1 MLTFLLFGGCP
12 IIPLHFCNTY
22 ILTLLEPD
30 FTIYLYKVIPISFFV
45 LGVANLG
52 KLYIVPFPMYLK
64 LLLFLFYV
72 FSCLYFIIIFF
83 SDIFFLLK
91 LFAIENPILESIIY
105 KQTKKKKNYQPLYP
119 SLRLLKTN
127 LFCLLPRRNP
137 TPYLPLPSLSPYH
150 PYPPPPDSRLNQ
162 IKCQKVLVFKT
173 FSTCCHFL
181 LYIACFFSLFNEIF
195 SSMFLTFVISRIKDF
210 IFNDSDFLEL

>member
-1 MLTFLLFGGCP
+1 MLTFLLFGGLSHSTP
-12 IIPLHFCNTY
+12 ALLQYVY

-150 PYPPPPDSRLNQ
+150 LYPPPPDSKAESDKMSKSFGLQN
-162 IKCQKVLVFKT
+162 IFN
-173 FSTCCHFL
+173 L
-181 LYIACFFSLFNEIF
+181 LSFSLVY
-195 SSMFLTFVISRIKDF
+195 SMLFF
-210 IFNDSDFLEL
+210 IV

>member
-1 MLTFLLFGGCP
+1 MYPLSAKISRTSEHSSFPCWPFYYLGVCP
-12 IIPLHFCNTY
+12 IVPLHFCNTY

-52 KLYIVPFPMYLK
+52 KLYNMPFPMYLK

-91 LFAIENPILESIIY
+91 LFAIENPILESTIY
-105 KQTKKKKNYQPLYP
+105 KQTKKKRRTSISHFSRP
-119 SLRLLKTN
+119 SGYWK
-127 LFCLLPRRNP
+127 P
-137 TPYLPLPSLSPYH
+137 TSFVYSLVLTPPPTF
-150 PYPPPPDSRLNQ
+150 PYPPYPPTTPTPHPPTQRLNH

-173 FSTCCHFL
+173 FSTCWYFL
-181 LYIACFFSLFNEIF
+181 LYIACFF
-195 SSMFLTFVISRIKDF
+195 F
-210 IFNDSDFLEL
+210 IV

>member
-150 PYPPPPDSRLNQ
+150 PDPPPPDPKAESHKMSKSFGLQN
-162 IKCQKVLVFKT
+162 IFNLLVF
-173 FSTCCHFL
+173 
-181 LYIACFFSLFNEIF
+181 SLVY
-195 SSMFLTFVISRIKDF
+195 SMFFFHCLMKLFPLCF
-210 IFNDSDFLEL
+210 

>member
-1 MLTFLLFGGCP
+1 MEIVPTFSENLQNQRVFLLYMLTFLLFGSCP

-105 KQTKKKKNYQPLYP
+105 KQTKKKKELSATLPVPQVTENQPLLSTP
-119 SLRLLKTN
+119 S
-127 LFCLLPRRNP
+127 
-137 TPYLPLPSLSPYH
+137 S
-150 PYPPPPDSRLNQ
+150 
-162 IKCQKVLVFKT
+162 
-173 FSTCCHFL
+173 
-181 LYIACFFSLFNEIF
+181 
-195 SSMFLTFVISRIKDF
+195 
-210 IFNDSDFLEL
+210 